1 MLIRDFLQAYHL
13 PVVVVACIAIAAL
26 MVLGWSLWRRLRREL
41 RRVYNLLAELRS
53 DESRYRSLIENSLE
67 GILIRRHDRA
77 LFVNQ
82 AFARIFGYAS
92 PEEVLQLPSTRG
104 FLFPEDLI
112 EADEVDRK
120 LLAGGSP
127 EQERVRRR
135 RKDGATVWLEMTRQ
149 PVIWEGEPAIQ
160 SVMIDVTAR
169 YDAEQAL
176 RSSEGRFRQMI
187 QDSTQGIHIH
197 RGPKSLYINPAY
209 ARIFGYTD
217 TREFLAQNR
226 SHVHVPREERV
237 AARETE
243 LAILRGD
250 VQSMQVVVPRTRRDG
265 RQLMLEIKR
274 TRVDWEGEPAVMSE
288 IADITERHAAESALR
303 ASEQRFRTLIEEA
316 PQAMHIRRNGKSLFV
331 NRAFARIYDYQSPED
346 FLSQTQAL
354 GHVPVTMQEDLV
366 REDDAIMSGEV
377 PPG

>member
-77 LFVNQ
+77 LFVNR

-127 EQERVRRR
+127 EQERV
-135 RKDGATVWLEMTRQ
+135 
-149 PVIWEGEPAIQ
+149 
-160 SVMIDVTAR
+160 
-169 YDAEQAL
+169 
-176 RSSEGRFRQMI
+176 
-187 QDSTQGIHIH
+187 
-197 RGPKSLYINPAY
+197 
-209 ARIFGYTD
+209 
-217 TREFLAQNR
+217 
-226 SHVHVPREERV
+226 
-237 AARETE
+237 
-243 LAILRGD
+243 
-250 VQSMQVVVPRTRRDG
+250 
-265 RQLMLEIKR
+265 
-274 TRVDWEGEPAVMSE
+274 
-288 IADITERHAAESALR
+288 
-303 ASEQRFRTLIEEA
+303 
-316 PQAMHIRRNGKSLFV
+316 
-331 NRAFARIYDYQSPED
+331 
-346 FLSQTQAL
+346 
-354 GHVPVTMQEDLV
+354 
-366 REDDAIMSGEV
+366 
-377 PPG
+377 